1 MADGS
6 LFPDRI
12 PPANLEAEQAVLGAI
27 LANNRVMDQCDGLKP
42 DHFADAIHARIFA
55 DCQTI
60 IYAAGR
66 IDAVLLK
73 NRYANAGILT
83 DVGGDAYLARL
94 LSAVIQTRDVRH
106 YAAAIRD
113 CWLRRQAIEL
123 AQQLSEQAYGADPDL
138 SPTGIME
145 QVSGALAGLAAAGQ
159 STRLTTLDEAMNAAE
174 AATERARQ
182 GQTAGISTGFKSMDA
197 RIGGLEPGLVYVFGG
212 RPGMGKSAIAHQIC
226 VNAARA
232 GVRVQEFAL
241 EMTAM
246 QTGRR
251 TLSIASGV
259 PIWAMKAGCLTNDD
273 ARRIVVARRELDGLP
288 LWIDDTAG
296 RTPFDIVRQCRALKR
311 SKGLGLVMIDH
322 LHLMRPEAADA
333 RHGGTWAVEQA
344 SSAIMLLAKEC
355 EVPVVLCAQLSRG
368 MEGREDKRPALS
380 DLRQAGAIEQDAS
393 AVAFVYRSDYYLGG
407 EPERKEGETDD
418 KFAVRKDDWNRRKFD
433 AAGKAEVIWG
443 KVRDGE
449 PGTDPFLFDGPTA
462 SFKEPE

>member
-6 LFPDRI
+6 LFPARI
-12 PPANLEAEQAVLGAI
+12 PPVNLEAEQAVLGAI

-60 IYAAGR
+60 IHAAGR
-66 IDAVLLK
+66 IDVVLLK
-73 NRYANAGILT
+73 NRYTNAGILM

-106 YAAAIRD
+106 YSTAIRD

-138 SPTGIME
+138 SPTAIME

-159 STRLTTLDEAMNAAE
+159 STRLTTLDEAMDAAE
-174 AATERARQ
+174 AATERAM
-182 GQTAGISTGFKSMDA
+182 GGYTAGLSTGFGCFDT
-197 RIGGLEPGLVYVFGG
+197 RLGGLEPGLVYVIGG
-212 RPGMGKSAIAHQIC
+212 RPGMGKSGIGHQIALN
-226 VNAARA
+226 VARS
-232 GVRVQEFAL
+232 GHKVLEIAL
-241 EMTAM
+241 EMSAT
-246 QTGRR
+246 QLGRR
-251 TLSIASGV
+251 TISTISGV
-259 PIWAMKAGCLTNDD
+259 PIFAQKIGRITNDD
-273 ARRIVVARRELDGLP
+273 ASRIRVARKELAALP
-288 LWIDDTAG
+288 LMIDDTAG
-296 RTPFDIVRQCRALKR
+296 RTPGEIVRQVRAIKR
-311 SKGLGLVMIDH
+311 AKGVDFVMIDH
-322 LHLMRPEAADA
+322 LNLMRADADDA
-333 RHGGTWAVEQA
+333 RHGGTWATERA
-344 SSAIMLLAKEC
+344 SAAIMELAKEC
-355 EVPVVLCAQLSRG
+355 NVPVLLLAQLNRG
-368 MEGREDKRPALS
+368 VEGREDKRPALS

-393 AVAFVYRSDYYLGG
+393 AVGFVYRAEYYLGG

-418 KFAVRKDDWNRRKFD
+418 KFAARKDDWDRRKFET
-433 AAGKAEVIWG
+433 AGKAEVIWG